1 MSRTW
6 LGDFP
11 MGVRVGCSLRII
23 TDPFVCPK
31 KVISPINFYS
41 RDGMFRPSILLDQ
54 EGSGFLGVVN

>member
-6 LGDFP
+6 LGDVP
-11 MGVRVGCSLRII
+11 MGGVGCSLRII

-54 EGSGFLGVVN
+54 EGSGFFGVVD